1 MKLPIIETER
11 LILRPLEVSD
21 AEHIF
26 KAWASDPR
34 VTKFMIYTTH
44 ESAETTK
51 EWLESVVQNA
61 EDENN
66 KEYEIGFQLKESGK
80 LIGSGGA
87 YYKPEFDRWS
97 LGYNIAFDYWH
108 QGYTSEAMKALVD
121 NLSKMG
127 IKRFISDHAVDNP
140 NSGRVMEKIGL
151 KFDHMGS
158 YTCLDGRTFEAKY
171 YILDLE

>member
-26 KAWASDPR
+26 NTWASDPR

-44 ESAETTK
+44 ESSETTK
-51 EWLESVVQNA
+51 EWLESVERDAQDN
-61 EDENN
+61 DS
-66 KEYEIGFQLKESGK
+66 KKHEIGFQLKESGK

-87 YYKPEFDRWS
+87 HYKPEFDRWS
-97 LGYNIAFDYWH
+97 IGYNLAFDYWH
-108 QGYTSEAMKALVD
+108 QGYTSEAMKGLVD
-121 NLSKMG
+121 ALSGMG
-127 IKRFISDHAVDNP
+127 IKHFIADHAVDNP
-140 NSGRVMEKIGL
+140 NSGKVMEKIGM

-158 YTCLDGRTFEAKY
+158 YTCHDGRVFEAKY
-171 YILDLE
+171 YIMDLQ